1 MMMDI
6 NTAKTLILAAH
17 NAWREEIGY
26 SLIVGKV
33 TIASYQAR
41 VAQRAALAAECQTAM
56 LAAVECLG
64 QLVDFEIADLQTQP
78 AVRAALSTVAG
89 WQKRNLQ
96 TA

>member
-1 MMMDI
+1 MSTI
-6 NTAKTLILAAH
+6 ETARQAILAAH
-17 NAWREEIGY
+17 NAWREQVGY

-41 VAQRAALAAECQTAM
+41 VAQRAALVAECQTAM

-64 QLVDFEIADLQTQP
+64 QLVDSEIAVLQTQP
-78 AVRAALSTVAG
+78 AVRAAMSTVIG